1 MYELTKQR
9 SRGYMIVFGIIIFA
23 FVTAVLKMAF
33 REPATSLNDDL
44 IKAAN
49 EINSHA
55 PVIIDS
61 TTRFDNVN
69 ALSGKVFQYNYTLLT
84 VDRTQVDTNLLKTTA
99 KESMIKQMKQ
109 NPKVAIFKDNNIE
122 IQVKYF
128 DKNGADVALISIYP
142 SEY

>member
-9 SRGYMIVFGIIIFA
+9 SRGFMIVFGIIVFA
-23 FVTAVLKMAF
+23 FVTAVLKIAF
-33 REPATSLNDDL
+33 REPTTSLNDDL
-44 IKAAN
+44 VKAAN

-55 PVIIDS
+55 PIIIDS

-69 ALSGKVFQYNYTLLT
+69 ALSGKVFQYNYTILT
-84 VDRTQVDTNLLKTTA
+84 LDRTQIDTNLLKSTG

-122 IQVKYF
+122 IQVKYR
-128 DKNGADVALISIYP
+128 DKNGADVALVTIYP
-142 SEY
+142 NEY